1 MIWSCCTRDQKPS
14 CGSDGWSGGDPL
26 NFPVRSS
33 VVSSGREGNSESCM
47 VDVSGMPT
55 DMVRSKGMQLS
66 ASARCGEITFDMMP
80 RAWWSIWADVGV
92 VGKRSENAVTI
103 WSSSARSLVA
113 TFCSSPGTCCD
124 RCMSSISRSLRSR
137 QADNKLWATSSAV
150 SYIVMSVPSA
160 SERCSTWFG
169 VLVLVSFCK
178 SLVQINQS
186 FKSNQMT

>member
-1 MIWSCCTRDQKPS
+1 MIWSCCTRDQKSS
-14 CGSDGWSGGDPL
+14 CGSDGCSGGDPL

-33 VVSSGREGNSESCM
+33 VVSSGREESSGSCM
-47 VDVSGMPT
+47 VDESGMPT

-66 ASARCGEITFDMMP
+66 ASSARCGEITFDMMP

-92 VGKRSENAVTI
+92 VGKRSGNAVTI

-113 TFCSSPGTCCD
+113 SFCSSRGACCD

-150 SYIVMSVPSA
+150 SYIILSVPSA
-160 SERCSTWFG
+160 SKRCSTWFG

-178 SLVQINQS
+178 SLVQIHQ
-186 FKSNQMT
+186 